1 MGTNTLLGQALTL
14 KNGSTI
20 PNRFAKSALSETLGT
35 VDLRVSKA
43 LPTLYQRW
51 AKGGVGLSFTGNV
64 MIDRRHLGEPNNV
77 VLEDDRDMPMLKAW
91 ATAAKSNGG
100 QVWMQL
106 NHPGKQTPKMLNSD
120 PMAPSAI
127 AFHKSMQSFFGT
139 PRAMTE
145 DDILDAIQRFGK
157 AAGLAK
163 EAGFDGVQIHVAHG
177 YFVSQ
182 FLSPHHNQRNDQ
194 WGGPLENRMR
204 FVQEVYKSIRA
215 ATGDDFN
222 IGIKMNSADFQR
234 GGFNEEDAAIVA
246 QTLAGLGINLIEVSG
261 GTYET
266 PAMAQGSDKHKKN
279 LDKQAPV
286 KESTRQREAYFLE
299 FAEML
304 RTKVDVPL
312 MVTGG
317 FRSRAAMESA
327 LESGACDLVGLGR
340 PLCVEP
346 DLVNQILQGDD
357 FTSVVRPIKTGVK
370 MIDKMALMEVSWYER
385 QLHRMG
391 KGKEPHRQDQGFWS
405 LLDVLWLMTY
415 RGLFNRIGRLR
426 AS

>member
-1 MGTNTLLGQALTL
+1 MNTQSLLGQPLTL
-14 KNGSTI
+14 RNGSVI
-20 PNRFAKSALSETLGT
+20 PNRFAKSALSETLGS
-35 VDLRVSKA
+35 VDLRVTKA
-43 LPTLYQRW
+43 LPTLYRRW
-51 AKGGVGLSFTGNV
+51 AEGGVGLSFTGNV

-91 ATAAKSNGG
+91 AEAARSQGG

-106 NHPGKQTPKMLNSD
+106 NHPGKQTPKMLNND
-120 PMAPSAI
+120 PMSPSAI
-127 AFHKSMQSFFGT
+127 PFRKEMQAFFGT
-139 PRAMTE
+139 PRAMTD
-145 DDILDAIQRFGK
+145 DDIQDCIQRFGN

-163 EAGFDGVQIHVAHG
+163 EAGFDGVQIHGAHG
-177 YFVSQ
+177 YLVSQ
-182 FLSPHHNQRNDQ
+182 FLSPHHNQREDQ
-194 WGGPLENRMR
+194 WGGSIENRMR
-204 FVQEVYKSIRA
+204 FVVEVYKAMRA

-234 GGFNEEDAAIVA
+234 GGFNENDAATVA
-246 QTLAGLGINLIEVSG
+246 KTLADLGIDLIEISG

-266 PAMAQGSDKHKKN
+266 PAMAQGSDKHKHRLEN
-279 LDKQAPV
+279 TAPV

-317 FRSRAAMESA
+317 FRTAEGMAAA
-327 LESGACDLVGLGR
+327 IESGACDLVGLGR

-346 DLVNQILQGDD
+346 DLVNRILAGEE

-391 KGKEPHRQDQGFWS
+391 KGKAPRRQDQGFWS
-405 LLDVLWLMTY
+405 LLDVLWIMTY
-415 RGLFNRIGRLR
+415 RGIFNRVGRLR

>member
-1 MGTNTLLGQALTL
+1 
-14 KNGSTI
+14 
-20 PNRFAKSALSETLGT
+20 
-35 VDLRVSKA
+35 
-43 LPTLYQRW
+43 
-51 AKGGVGLSFTGNV
+51 
-64 MIDRRHLGEPNNV
+64 
-77 VLEDDRDMPMLKAW
+77 
-91 ATAAKSNGG
+91 
-100 QVWMQL
+100 
-106 NHPGKQTPKMLNSD
+106 
-120 PMAPSAI
+120 
-127 AFHKSMQSFFGT
+127 
-139 PRAMTE
+139 
-145 DDILDAIQRFGK
+145 
-157 AAGLAK
+157 
-163 EAGFDGVQIHVAHG
+163 
-177 YFVSQ
+177 
-182 FLSPHHNQRNDQ
+182 
-194 WGGPLENRMR
+194 
-204 FVQEVYKSIRA
+204 
-215 ATGDDFN
+215 
-222 IGIKMNSADFQR
+222 
-234 GGFNEEDAAIVA
+234 
-246 QTLAGLGINLIEVSG
+246 
-261 GTYET
+261 
-266 PAMAQGSDKHKKN
+266 
-279 LDKQAPV
+279 V